1 MRDFF
6 SALLSKKYLKRTAF
20 WEVVCYTSYKAITTN
35 ENWGDKMEE
44 ALTVLRNGSDIRG
57 VAIATEEFPATLT
70 PEAMT
75 QIANG
80 IVYWL
85 RKNDEEKY
93 LAGKLMLGIGQD
105 SRISGDDLKAALVQQ
120 LVLQGIQ
127 VIDFQLAT
135 TPAMFM
141 STRYPEFDCDAAIM
155 LTASHLPFYYNGA
168 KLFTRSGGA
177 EKEDIQVILTHPQ
190 VNENGQV
197 GIVKQAQLL
206 PKYSADLLEKIRRS
220 IGEKQPLLGWKIV
233 VDAGNGAGGFFVKI
247 LQELGAD
254 TTGSQFLTP
263 DGMFPNH
270 IPNPDNAEAMASIK
284 EAVLANQAD
293 LGIIFD
299 TDVDRAAVVTA
310 SGQALNRNNLIA
322 VLSKIILKE
331 HPGTSIVTNSPTSDH
346 LRRFIENA
354 GGKQVRYISGY
365 RNVINK
371 AIQLNEQGIDSQLA
385 IETSGH
391 AAFKENYFLDDGAYV
406 IAKLLMLLPD
416 LKNQGQTLD
425 TLIQELQQPAETVEV
440 RFPLKAVDY
449 HQLGEKVIEQL
460 GSWKQSGWHIDS
472 ENEEGIRIRFGE
484 PFGNGW
490 FLLRMSLH
498 EPLLVLQVEND
509 VAGKL
514 SLILRKLQ
522 EFLEQFPEV
531 DQEKLL
537 SKLN

>member
-1 MRDFF
+1 
-6 SALLSKKYLKRTAF
+6 
-20 WEVVCYTSYKAITTN
+20 
-35 ENWGDKMEE
+35 MEE

-57 VAIATEEFPATLT
+57 VAITTEEFPATLT

-155 LTASHLPFYYNGA
+155 LTASHLPFYYNGV

-197 GIVKQAQLL
+197 GTVKQAHLL